1 MKVSL
6 PQDPAAPSAS
16 RRRPFAL
23 LLALLALSLAPRLM
37 PLGHGLPRNY
47 VPDTHIV
54 RAALGMAKDRD
65 PVPPVGKYSTYP
77 NLLPYLLLP
86 VYTGEYALGRL
97 TGRFAGPGEFQAEVL
112 EAPGRMHFLARVLV
126 ALLSAL
132 APLLA
137 FALARTAGLTAG
149 AWIAGVL
156 MATAL
161 LHIHFS
167 VQERPWGPLV
177 TALLLTALCTA
188 RALLPGAPRPG
199 RQLVWAGAAAGL
211 GFAVHQAGL
220 PFALLVALAWGFLPW
235 PWRGAQA
242 LRRRIAIGFA
252 SLLAWAATGLLLGHP
267 YLLRYGPTPSA
278 AVAGSELPTGEVE
291 AAIRVGGQAFVP
303 EVRWDSALR
312 LSKALW
318 GYDPLIASAGVLG
331 LVLAWRRRPLRPA
344 LLFLLAWALVF
355 FTNQNDHVRY
365 VLPVTALLC
374 LPAALLLERGW
385 QRGGPARAGVVA
397 ALLLPLVQ
405 AARFVHV
412 LSQADTRALAERRLA
427 ELPAGSR
434 VAIDRYG
441 PLPDLDR
448 GSLER
453 LAELRELG
461 SRERHRLELLRAGV
475 LTGGL
480 SVLPLEDIYR
490 FDERQRG
497 VSLAPAANGL
507 DPDPARLL
515 AGEGA
520 THVLLVD
527 RDPRDG
533 IEPLLIHGGP
543 PLPLRRGPQAGEIPA
558 RLAPLELPPGPP
570 LWSLDPGRGAPP
582 SEARLPTELSFPL
595 LSLWQIE
602 RPGPRLELYALR

>member
-177 TALLLTALCTA
+177 TALLLTASPCT
-188 RALLPGAPRPG
+188 RPG
-199 RQLVWAGAAAGL
+199 CRS
-211 GFAVHQAGL
+211 
-220 PFALLVALAWGFLPW
+220 P
-235 PWRGAQA
+235 
-242 LRRRIAIGFA
+242 
-252 SLLAWAATGLLLGHP
+252 
-267 YLLRYGPTPSA
+267 
-278 AVAGSELPTGEVE
+278 
-291 AAIRVGGQAFVP
+291 
-303 EVRWDSALR
+303 
-312 LSKALW
+312 
-318 GYDPLIASAGVLG
+318 
-331 LVLAWRRRPLRPA
+331 
-344 LLFLLAWALVF
+344 
-355 FTNQNDHVRY
+355 
-365 VLPVTALLC
+365 C
-374 LPAALLLERGW
+374 
-385 QRGGPARAGVVA
+385 
-397 ALLLPLVQ
+397 
-405 AARFVHV
+405 
-412 LSQADTRALAERRLA
+412 
-427 ELPAGSR
+427 
-434 VAIDRYG
+434 
-441 PLPDLDR
+441 
-448 GSLER
+448 
-453 LAELRELG
+453 
-461 SRERHRLELLRAGV
+461 
-475 LTGGL
+475 
-480 SVLPLEDIYR
+480 
-490 FDERQRG
+490 
-497 VSLAPAANGL
+497 
-507 DPDPARLL
+507 
-515 AGEGA
+515 
-520 THVLLVD
+520 
-527 RDPRDG
+527 
-533 IEPLLIHGGP
+533 
-543 PLPLRRGPQAGEIPA
+543 
-558 RLAPLELPPGPP
+558 
-570 LWSLDPGRGAPP
+570 
-582 SEARLPTELSFPL
+582 
-595 LSLWQIE
+595 
-602 RPGPRLELYALR
+602 